1 MFSASRSQSVLLTSL
16 LLLAP
21 GARADIVRW
30 DSTNDPQLPAGAN
43 NFLINFVT
51 GQVSSGSIPQLTT
64 GPGLGAI
71 SVPPPGITMATCDY
85 LNSGEQGIF
94 TVGPRAADQGVA
106 AVTVGQK
113 IDGTLPYQS
122 LIFGNGDYYAVKF
135 FLSPDATTPN
145 YGWIQGASCD
155 ILTNNVQLSAF
166 GYNTVPG
173 QPITAGAAADKSP
186 SLSCAA
192 TPTSLWPPNG
202 QPVSVTISGT
212 ITLGTSN
219 IASGKYA
226 VIDEYGQ
233 FQPSGSVALSPGGGS
248 YSFQVPLLAAR
259 KDDDLDGRTYTIV
272 VVATDTV
279 GNPGSCATVVTVPH
293 DQGQ

>member
-1 MFSASRSQSVLLTSL
+1 

-30 DSTNDPQLPAGAN
+30 DSTNNPQLPAEAHDYV
-43 NFLINFVT
+43 INFVT
-51 GQVSSGSIPQLTT
+51 GKISQGPVPPLTT
-64 GPGLGAI
+64 GSGLGAI
-71 SVPPPGITMATCDY
+71 SVPPPESATCNY
-85 LNSGEQGIF
+85 RNSGEQGIF
-94 TVGPRAADQGVA
+94 TLGPRAADQGVA
-106 AVTVGQK
+106 AVNFGQT

-122 LIFGNGDYYAVKF
+122 LIFSNGDYYAVKF

-155 ILTNNVQLSAF
+155 ILTTEVQLFAF

-192 TPTSLWPPNG
+192 TPTSLWPPSS
-202 QPVSVTISGT
+202 QPVSVTVSGT
-212 ITLGTSN
+212 ITRGTSN
-219 IASGKYA
+219 IASGNYA
-226 VIDEYGQ
+226 VVDEYSQ
-233 FQPSGSVALSPGGGS
+233 FQPSGSIALSPRGGG

-259 KDDDLDGRTYTIV
+259 NGDDLDGRTYTIM
-272 VVATDTV
+272 VVATDAV

-293 DQGQ
+293 DQGN